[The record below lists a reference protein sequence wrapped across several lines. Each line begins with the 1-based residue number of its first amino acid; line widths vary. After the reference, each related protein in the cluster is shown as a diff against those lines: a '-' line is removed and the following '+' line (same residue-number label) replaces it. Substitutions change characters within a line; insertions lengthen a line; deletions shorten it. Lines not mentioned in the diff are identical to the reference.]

1 MVEFITQGMRANVV
15 ALVAHGK
22 VSHEDYEK
30 VVIPA
35 VEEGIKLH
43 SKIRL
48 IFHLGDD
55 FTGYFA
61 EAVWDDAKIGLNH
74 LTAFEKIAVIT
85 DSPLIK
91 GAVRVF
97 KIVVPCPV
105 QIFPNQELETAT
117 AWIND

>member
-1 MVEFITQGMRANVV
+1 MVELITKGMRANVV

-35 VEEGIKLH
+35 VEESIKLH

-55 FTGYFA
+55 FAGYFA
-61 EAVWDDAKIGLNH
+61 EALWDDTKIGLQH
-74 LTAFEKIAVIT
+74 LAAFEKIAVVT
-85 DSPLIK
+85 NSPSIK
-91 GAVRVF
+91 GLVRVF
-97 KIVVPCPV
+97 RIVIPCPV
-105 QIFPNQELETAT
+105 QIFPNNELEAAT
-117 AWIND
+117 IWIND